1 VDLATRLKQGP
12 EEAEALDVV
21 QMEVRKED
29 MDRTVVAR

>member
-1 VDLATRLKQGP
+1 VDHATRLKQGP

-21 QMEVRKED
+21 HMEVRKED